1 MRFWVAI
8 GTVLGAAASLLFTGM
23 VNKPTAAAGPPPKL
37 VYFSLEGRQ
46 GRFLTHAANVGEFL
60 SRQGVALGAKDRV
73 SSSVDEPLLDGQKL
87 RVDRVQALSYV
98 EKKVSRPKTE
108 KRFTTHLAPGE
119 KKVLQQG
126 EPRVVYEKVL
136 VYKKNG
142 QVTLTKVVERKIA
155 KEGRPEIVLVG
166 KPMIVA
172 ARKRKGAA
180 SPSPAPAPAPAP
192 VTEGAA
198 VVKTLRMQ
206 ATAYHPT
213 KCLGCDG
220 SGLTATGHR
229 ARRGVVAVDPRVIPL
244 GTRLY
249 IEGYGHATALDVG
262 GAIKGNRIDLC
273 FESTKEVYRFGR
285 RPVTVHVLK

>member
-8 GTVLGAAASLLFTGM
+8 GAVFGAAASLLFTAM
-23 VNKPTAAAGPPPKL
+23 VNKPAVAPPPKL
-37 VYFSLEGRQ
+37 VRFSLAGQES
-46 GRFLTHAANVGEFL
+46 RFLTRAADIGEFL
-60 SRQGVALGAKDRV
+60 SRQGVVLGPKDRV
-73 SSSVDEPLLDGQKL
+73 FPSMDEPLLDGQKL

-98 EKKVSRPKTE
+98 EKKVSRPRTE

-119 KKVLQQG
+119 KKLYQKG

-142 QVTLTKVVERKIA
+142 QVTFSKVVERKVA

-166 KPMIVA
+166 KPMMVA
-172 ARKRKGAA
+172 ARKRQGVSA
-180 SPSPAPAPAPAP
+180 PSRAPAAVQVP
-192 VTEGAA
+192 EGAT

-206 ATAYHPT
+206 ATSYHPT

-220 SGLTATGHR
+220 SGLTATGHL

-249 IEGYGHATALDVG
+249 IEGYGYATALDVG
-262 GAIKGNRIDLC
+262 SAIKGHRIDLC
-273 FESTKEVYRFGR
+273 FETVEEVYRFGR